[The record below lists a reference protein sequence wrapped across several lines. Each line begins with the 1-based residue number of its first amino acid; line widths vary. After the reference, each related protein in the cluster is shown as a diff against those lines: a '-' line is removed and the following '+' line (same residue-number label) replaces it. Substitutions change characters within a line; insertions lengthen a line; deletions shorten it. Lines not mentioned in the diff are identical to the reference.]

1 MNRDLKFF
9 LLGFFASRE
18 GFNGECAFSHLA
30 RDSIFSGDCSCELSD
45 LAEFNPAENEVD
57 TELNRLFGDAQ
68 GLVGD
73 DKREPS

>member
-1 MNRDLKFF
+1 MNRELKFF
-9 LLGFFASRE
+9 LLGFFASRQ

-30 RDSIFSGDCSCELSD
+30 QDSIFSGSCGSEFSD

-57 TELNRLFGDAQ
+57 AELKRLFGDAQ

-73 DKREPS
+73 DKREV